1 MSAMNRVASTKPA
14 PGRRWYVVA
23 GAIAVG
29 SLLIASAVLVI
40 GIRSWLGDFPKL
52 GEHFQVDETARV
64 DLVAGQ
70 SSVLYTSPEAP
81 GAALNCSAE
90 LALASVAVTETPYTF
105 TFFSGGRSWAAR
117 YELRPTLD
125 GRAFVT
131 CTSPTGAQPTLA
143 VGDKPDNSRLL
154 AKLAGTIALGGFTAL
169 LGLAL
174 GGTLAFYI
182 RRRRK
187 VPQPVRG
194 GSGA

>member
-1 MSAMNRVASTKPA
+1 MSGMDRVASTRPA
-14 PGRRWYVVA
+14 PGRRWYAVA

-29 SLLIASAVLVI
+29 GLLVASAVLGI

-70 SSVLYTSPEAP
+70 PSVLYTSPEAP
-81 GAALNCSAE
+81 AAALNCSAE
-90 LALASVAVTETPYTF
+90 LAVASVAVTETPYTF
-105 TFFSGGRSWAAR
+105 TFFSGGRTWASR
-117 YELRPTLD
+117 YELRATRD

-154 AKLAGTIALGGFTAL
+154 ARLAGTIALGAIPAL

-174 GGTLAFYI
+174 GGTLALVVA
-182 RRRRK
+182 RRRRAA
-187 VPQPVRG
+187 QPPRAGRG
-194 GSGA
+194 P